1 MNELKCIY
9 NYEKI
14 NYSFCLVCAMDLNME
29 NLSNLVDFSVEKLIN
44 FIEES
49 EEKSKNNIIISNFNN
64 DIEKN
69 IFFMKKTIILIEKI
83 LKMDKDELENSKI
96 CLGNIF
102 CFKFLLKKFNKEINE
117 LNFKK
122 IYS

>member
-1 MNELKCIY
+1 
-9 NYEKI
+9 
-14 NYSFCLVCAMDLNME
+14 MDLNME

-49 EEKSKNNIIISNFNN
+49 NNITIPYLNN
-64 DIEKN
+64 DIEKE
-69 IFFMKKTIILIEKI
+69 IFFMKKTIISIEKI
-83 LKMDKDELENSKI
+83 LKMDKNELENLKI

-102 CFKFLLKKFNKEINE
+102 CFKIFKEKFNKKLNE